1 MSDGPR
7 IDHQAASLPTM
18 RTGTIAI
25 AGRPNVGKST
35 LLNRLVGA
43 KLSITSRKAQT
54 TRHRILGVRTDEH
67 AQYVF
72 LDTPGFQTKHRS
84 GLNKAMNRA
93 VTDALAS
100 ADVALVVVDG
110 NGLRAEDEAVIALL
124 PQGHPAVLAINKSDQ
139 AKNQNNL
146 LVVAER
152 ASKIAPFAAIVPVSA
167 KTGKNEDGLLAALAE
182 HLPEGVPMYEA
193 DTLTDRPERFL
204 AAELIREKVFRLSGE
219 EIPYGS
225 EVMIDKF
232 ELEGNLR
239 RIYATILVDRPG
251 HKAILVG
258 AGGDKM
264 KRIGTEARQDM
275 EQMFGG
281 KVYLE
286 LWVKVKGGW
295 ADSAAM
301 LRSLGYQ

>member
-1 MSDGPR
+1 MSGIEPG
-7 IDHQAASLPTM
+7 ATM
-18 RTGTIAI
+18 RSGTIAI

-35 LLNRLVGA
+35 LLNRLIGA
-43 KLSITSRKAQT
+43 KVSITSRKAQT
-54 TRHRILGVRTDEH
+54 TRHRILGVRTDES

-72 LDTPGFQTKHRS
+72 LDTPGFQTRHRS

-100 ADVALVVVDG
+100 ADVVMQVIEASG
-110 NGLRAEDEAVIALL
+110 WRPGDETVAGML
-124 PQGHPAVLAINKSDQ
+124 PKGHPAILAINKAD
-139 AKNQNNL
+139 
-146 LVVAER
+146 LVKSQEDILKVAAR
-152 ASKIAPFAAIVPVSA
+152 AAELAEFAAIIPISA
-167 KTGKNEDGLLAALAE
+167 KTGKNEDRLLDELAKY
-182 HLPEGVPMYEA
+182 LPIAVPMYEA

-204 AAELIREKVFRLSGE
+204 AAEMIREKVFRLSGE

-232 ELEGNLR
+232 EVDGKLR
-239 RIYATILVDRPG
+239 RIFATILVDRPG
-251 HKAILVG
+251 HKAILIG
-258 AGGDKM
+258 SGGDKM

-275 EQMFGG
+275 EQLFGG